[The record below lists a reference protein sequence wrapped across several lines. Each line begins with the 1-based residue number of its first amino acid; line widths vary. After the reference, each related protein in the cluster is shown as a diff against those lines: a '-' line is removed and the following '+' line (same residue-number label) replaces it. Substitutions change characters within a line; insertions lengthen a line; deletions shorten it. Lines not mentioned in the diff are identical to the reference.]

1 MRKVNRSALVPHSAE
16 QMFSLVADIESYP
29 DFLPWCTAA
38 VIQSANGDVVE
49 ATLELN
55 KSGVTKSF
63 TTRNTL
69 QRPEAIEL
77 ALVGGPFR
85 HLAGGW
91 RFQPLGDEGCKVS
104 LELEFAFE
112 SRTTDILFGQVF
124 EDICNALVDAFT
136 RRAGEIYGG
145 SD

>member
-112 SRTTDILFGQVF
+112 SRMTDILFGQVF